1 MAQSHVAA
9 NVRAEMAR
17 RGTTQLQIA
26 ALLDTSRE
34 SVRRRL
40 HGTVTFRIDE
50 LQKIAQYLD
59 IPLLELIDDEKASA

>member
-59 IPLLELIDDEKASA
+59 IPLLDLVDDEKASA